1 MKKINFNLL
10 KMATLLMV
18 VVLIAS
24 CQKYKKEIVQLNS
37 SKDSIQGVAD
47 VRNNQV
53 LDYIIS
59 FNEIQQNLDSIK
71 KVQKILDVNMS
82 GGFNE
87 NQKTEK
93 ERILDDIAMI
103 NNLLN
108 QNKSIVASLQKKLKD
123 SNLKSKELEQMIQ
136 SYVLQIEEKDG
147 EIAKLNIELANL
159 KIDISGLNQKIE
171 VLAEE
176 STVKSAT
183 IEIQKDQMNLAYY
196 CFGTKDELEENGVI
210 EKTGGFLG
218 IGKTIMV
225 KADFNHDYFTKID
238 QRNFSE
244 VVIMAPEAKLLSIH
258 PENSYH
264 FTSNEKLVENLT
276 IDQPNEF
283 WKASKYLIILVKQ

>member
-1 MKKINFNLL
+1 
-10 KMATLLMV
+10 MV

>member
-1 MKKINFNLL
+1 MKKIKFNLF

-24 CQKYKKEIVQLNS
+24 CQKYKKEIVELNF
-37 SKDSIQGVAD
+37 SKDSIQEIAD

-71 KVQKILDVNMS
+71 RVQKLLDVNMS

-93 ERILDDIAMI
+93 EKILDDIAMI

-147 EIAKLNIELANL
+147 EIAKLNLELANL
-159 KIDISGLNQKIE
+159 KIDITGLNQKIE
-171 VLAEE
+171 QLAEE
-176 STVKSAT
+176 SNVKSST
-183 IEIQKDQMNLAYY
+183 IEAQKDQMNLAYY
-196 CFGTKDELEENGVI
+196 CFGTKDELVENGVI
-210 EKTGGFLG
+210 EKTGGFIG
-218 IGKTIMV
+218 IGKTIKV
-225 KADFNHDYFTKID
+225 KTDFNHDYFTKID

-244 VVIMAPEAKLLSIH
+244 VVIMAPKAKLLTIH
-258 PENSYH
+258 PESSYH
-264 FTSNEKLVENLT
+264 FNSNEKLVENLT

-283 WKASKYLIILVKQ
+283 WKASKYMIILVEQ